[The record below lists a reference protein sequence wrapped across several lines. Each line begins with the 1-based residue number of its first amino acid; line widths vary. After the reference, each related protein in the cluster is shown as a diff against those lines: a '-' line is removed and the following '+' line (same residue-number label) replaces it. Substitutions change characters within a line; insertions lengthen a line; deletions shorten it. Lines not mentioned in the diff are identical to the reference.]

1 MLQGH
6 ERPITKIK
14 YNREGDLL
22 FSSSKDKNPNVWYSL
37 NGERLGTFNGHMG
50 SVWCIDVNWDTTR
63 FLSGSGDNTLR
74 IWDCQ
79 TGKEIGLLKAK
90 SSVRTCSF
98 SYSGNLAVYSTDK
111 TFGHQC
117 EMFIIDAKNIDVGFS
132 QGDVISKI
140 AIGGPR
146 ISAIL
151 WGALDETVITGHE
164 DGEIIIWDV
173 KTRQKLK
180 SAKCHKSQI
189 NDMQFNKDGTMF
201 VTASKDNT
209 AKLFDSDSLTL
220 LKTYK
225 TERPVNSATISPTF
239 DHFPEPPPL
248 DYYITD
254 ISPTFVADGIFYH
267 GKPTATHKYVA
278 NQLKP
283 IKRTVFDPSAPIAE
297 LDSRTLERWL
307 AKEKERYV
315 APPEKDDG
323 IVYQTLSIMP
333 RWKHDQKAQKRWTSV
348 EPCALLK
355 PPIWWKGKTKKSDG
369 VSVANIN
376 DYSYMK
382 LKDQDEDVKL
392 SEKLHM
398 DHPKKY
404 TPGMIYR
411 LKNPEDT
418 SMKDALDRADAF
430 KVVLKTD
437 DILPEDTPVDK
448 CVYEKYPRNYCGLK
462 EDQDVVT
469 ADPVISNGDNR
480 WQPLHEDID
489 FPTTDL
495 ERQKELRELTK
506 PFLHDLHTWHSK
518 NKPTKLIIPIKHRG
532 KKAIPGR
539 RFPHL

>member
-1 MLQGH
+1 M
-6 ERPITKIK
+6 I
-14 YNREGDLL
+14 
-22 FSSSKDKNPNVWYSL
+22 
-37 NGERLGTFNGHMG
+37 
-50 SVWCIDVNWDTTR
+50 
-63 FLSGSGDNTLR
+63 
-74 IWDCQ
+74 
-79 TGKEIGLLKAK
+79 
-90 SSVRTCSF
+90 
-98 SYSGNLAVYSTDK
+98 
-111 TFGHQC
+111 
-117 EMFIIDAKNIDVGFS
+117 
-132 QGDVISKI
+132 
-140 AIGGPR
+140 
-146 ISAIL
+146 
-151 WGALDETVITGHE
+151 
-164 DGEIIIWDV
+164 
-173 KTRQKLK
+173 
-180 SAKCHKSQI
+180 
-189 NDMQFNKDGTMF
+189 
-201 VTASKDNT
+201 
-209 AKLFDSDSLTL
+209 
-220 LKTYK
+220 
-225 TERPVNSATISPTF
+225 
-239 DHFPEPPPL
+239 
-248 DYYITD
+248 
-254 ISPTFVADGIFYH
+254 
-267 GKPTATHKYVA
+267 
-278 NQLKP
+278 
-283 IKRTVFDPSAPIAE
+283 DPSAPIAE

-333 RWKHDQKAQKRWTSV
+333 RWKHDQKAQKPVCLIFPRSLQYELWYIRNRRLKDFEKYKGTSVECTEREEKLETSV